1 MDGSVALCLFRVV
14 QEALRNAGAHSGAEE
29 VRVSLGTR
37 NGQLHLSIGD
47 AGRGFDVEQL
57 KTKGLGLI
65 GMEERVRQVG
75 GTFTIT
81 SRSGEGT
88 RIDIEI
94 PPAPAA

>member
-1 MDGSVALCLFRVV
+1 
-14 QEALRNAGAHSGAEE
+14 

-37 NGQLHLSIGD
+37 NGRLHLSISD

-81 SRSGEGT
+81 SKGGEGT

-94 PPAPAA
+94 PPALAE